1 MQSAKEL
8 SKGSDFEIILR
19 DLRGVSEE
27 LKMKIDELRN
37 LYTQDKNKYLGD
49 EEPLLTSESLT
60 LDQAYK
66 LVEEIKIRQSD
77 KLL

>member
-1 MQSAKEL
+1 MSREALENAVEEKHREIACVHKLLKETMQFAKEL

-27 LKMKIDELRN
+27 QKMKIDELRN

-49 EEPLLTSESLT
+49 E
-60 LDQAYK
+60 
-66 LVEEIKIRQSD
+66 
-77 KLL
+77 

>member
-1 MQSAKEL
+1 
-8 SKGSDFEIILR
+8 
-19 DLRGVSEE
+19 
-27 LKMKIDELRN
+27 MKIDELRN

-66 LVEEIKIRQSD
+66 LVEEIKSRQSD

>member
-1 MQSAKEL
+1 MQFAKEL

-27 LKMKIDELRN
+27 QKMKIDELRN

-49 EEPLLTSESLT
+49 E
-60 LDQAYK
+60 
-66 LVEEIKIRQSD
+66 
-77 KLL
+77 